1 MEGIAAIVQLGSDWW
16 GTLSAWCEVSRA
28 RRSCLLLSVLRPGA
42 SAAPWLGPLDQLGP
56 AEDNTTS
63 SKSFDLEKYISIG
76 QISTTTTI
84 IGSDT

>member
-1 MEGIAAIVQLGSDWW
+1 MFCFYVHLIQVEGMAAIVQLGSEWW

-56 AEDNTTS
+56 ADDNTAS
-63 SKSFDLEKYISIG
+63 GKLLVV
-76 QISTTTTI
+76 TT
-84 IGSDT
+84 D